1 MKWKRRWN
9 GKESSS
15 NFTCLVM
22 GRNVSVAR
30 RHAQQ
35 RRNPKRARS
44 KNITISEGD
53 EKTEA
58 SLEVNVKL
66 LCLKIRNL
74 LVFERQV
81 LGSLHYYLLGMLY
94 IKEIFIKF

>member
-1 MKWKRRWN
+1 
-9 GKESSS
+9 
-15 NFTCLVM
+15 M
-22 GRNVSVAR
+22 GLNVSIAR
-30 RHAQQ
+30 RHAQP

-58 SLEVNVKL
+58 SLGINGKL
-66 LCLKIRNL
+66 LCLNVRDL

-81 LGSLHYYLLGMLY
+81 LGSLQYYLLGTLY
-94 IKEIFIKF
+94 IKEVFIKIEP